1 MPRYHFDIEDRP
13 PRLDHEGAE
22 LADDAAARKQAVKL
36 IAAYL
41 KDHPDPLLARGEI
54 GVHVRRPDR
63 RTVFVVSCMAVD
75 VSGV

>member
-13 PRLDHEGAE
+13 AFPDHDGTD
-22 LADDAAARKQAVKL
+22 LADDEAARKEAIKL
-36 IAAYL
+36 IGAYL

-63 RTVFVVSCMAVD
+63 RTVFVVSCIAVD
-75 VSGV
+75 TSGA